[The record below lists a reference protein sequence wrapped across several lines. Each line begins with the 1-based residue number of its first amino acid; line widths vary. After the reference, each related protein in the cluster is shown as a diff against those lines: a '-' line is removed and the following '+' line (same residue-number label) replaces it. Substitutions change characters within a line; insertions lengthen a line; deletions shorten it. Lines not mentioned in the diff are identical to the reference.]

1 MEPKTR
7 VLIMQQRLSTQV
19 TWLGRKAALSYVL
32 LITLVMIGTGLIALH
47 EGATRFM
54 LPFIIDDS
62 SSYTQQLIEQA
73 RAAPSK
79 ESLEALSSEL
89 ALLGRATSLER
100 FTESKIPDQGAYYVT
115 MPQRN
120 QLLLVSHVL
129 LGVFCLVVGLPVLA
143 SVPQAIHEGTS
154 CLWRPLC
161 GDRPDLRGAGA
172 DLYGLYPPTQHL
184 CTPDSLVL
192 VVDFWPVVHR
202 RHCHGYASTAGKAH
216 P

>member
-79 ESLEALSSEL
+79 ESLEA
-89 ALLGRATSLER
+89 R
-100 FTESKIPDQGAYYVT
+100 
-115 MPQRN
+115 
-120 QLLLVSHVL
+120 
-129 LGVFCLVVGLPVLA
+129 LP
-143 SVPQAIHEGTS
+143 IY
-154 CLWRPLC
+154 R
-161 GDRPDLRGAGA
+161 
-172 DLYGLYPPTQHL
+172 
-184 CTPDSLVL
+184 
-192 VVDFWPVVHR
+192 
-202 RHCHGYASTAGKAH
+202 
-216 P
+216 